1 MKLLENS
8 SFEAINYQ
16 LCIETGDSN
25 IIGRIESYS
34 CKMAGD
40 DKHMFKQFCQDG
52 QPHIL
57 EALSPPQTSAVSPSR
72 LSKSGEDAESPLSD
86 KCCRKTLF
94 YLIATLN
101 ESFRPDYDFSTAK
114 SHEFSREPSLNWVV
128 NAVNSSLFS
137 AVGEEFNNLKPEL
150 WNALDQEI
158 CLQECDIYSYN
169 PDLDS
174 DPFGEDGSLWSF
186 NYFFYNKKLKR
197 IVFFTCRSVS
207 FMSGCGR
214 DSLGNELDM
223 ELENEMDD
231 ETDNFEEDSFH
242 QAVCV

>member
-52 QPHIL
+52 QPHVL

-72 LSKSGEDAESPLSD
+72 LSKSSEDSESPLSD

-101 ESFRPDYDFSTAK
+101 ESFRPDYDFTTAK

-223 ELENEMDD
+223 ELEDEMDD

>member
-52 QPHIL
+52 QPHVL

-114 SHEFSREPSLNWVV
+114 SHEFSREPSLNWSFGLPHPSLPRLPSCQSFID
-128 NAVNSSLFS
+128 SSTG
-137 AVGEEFNNLKPEL
+137 AQYK
-150 WNALDQEI
+150 Q
-158 CLQECDIYSYN
+158 
-169 PDLDS
+169 
-174 DPFGEDGSLWSF
+174 
-186 NYFFYNKKLKR
+186 
-197 IVFFTCRSVS
+197 
-207 FMSGCGR
+207 
-214 DSLGNELDM
+214 
-223 ELENEMDD
+223 
-231 ETDNFEEDSFH
+231 
-242 QAVCV
+242 